1 MKYLG
6 VCGALATVGSLLALS
21 ACLEAEPAQVG
32 LVSEAGGFV
41 EPERRL
47 ASEGEESYCGA
58 EVLRWRYDRAS
69 GALKIANSRL
79 LLNCCGQRA
88 MHVDRIDSIYEITE
102 RDEPDATNPRCDSV
116 CAFDFAVAIP
126 EVAPRK
132 VFVRLLRDVVDAQGS
147 AELIWQGEI
156 DIRKSTG
163 EVVLDG
169 VAAPGEACSGPSQQP
184 LTAQQPLAVQ

>member
-1 MKYLG
+1 MKYAA
-6 VCGALATVGSLLALS
+6 VCRALATVGSLVLLN
-21 ACLEAEPAQVG
+21 ACLETEPAQVG
-32 LVSEAGGFV
+32 AVSEAGGFV

-47 ASEGEESYCGA
+47 AVEGEESYCGA
-58 EVLRWRYDRAS
+58 EVLRWRYDPSS
-69 GALKIANSRL
+69 GSLTVADSRL
-79 LLNCCGQRA
+79 LLNCCGQRV

-132 VFVRLLRDVVDAQGS
+132 IYVRLLRDVVDAQGS

-156 DIRKSTG
+156 DVRKLSG
-163 EVVLDG
+163 EVVIDH
-169 VAAPGEACSGPSQQP
+169 VAAPGEACSGSSQ
-184 LTAQQPLAVQ
+184 